1 VSTDNTFIL
10 SLLTVTVALSL
21 GRPHSSCMDAR
32 PEAHAGTKGLTS
44 NTQAPALTTGY
55 SNKEIKKKMK
65 YKKTEKKKEMG
76 RKKSKSARPPGDII
90 LRHNM

>member
-1 VSTDNTFIL
+1 MTLRSVLVSTDNTFKL
-10 SLLTVTVALSL
+10 SLLTVTVTLSL

-44 NTQAPALTTGY
+44 HTQAPALTTGY

-65 YKKTEKKKEMG
+65 NKKTEKKKGNREE
-76 RKKSKSARPPGDII
+76 KK
-90 LRHNM
+90 